1 MFWPRI
7 KISVFPCVLAVIILV
22 YGCAGTP
29 EKTTGLEHKPAQEDS
44 RAFFMGFTPFPWD
57 MSLEAVMD
65 TGRFIVQNGDII
77 SHHLEQGVPW
87 TEASDDKPF
96 HPNMMKDWEGRRKLS
111 EGKKLFLSV
120 TPLNEGRNSMELY
133 RGEDEDMPLPDPF
146 RDKAFNDSIVKK
158 AYLSYCRRAVDYFQP
173 DYFAVGIEVNELF
186 HNSRQMWSPFVEL
199 YKHIY
204 TELKKS
210 YPDLPILF
218 TVSLHNLTNPSWK
231 DRKEQQDEITKLLEF
246 TDIVGIS
253 YYPFMAGQSE
263 RPTEIF
269 DWMRDFTD
277 RPVAITE
284 TGFPAEDIVLKTY
297 GITISGSPEKQ
308 ASYFETLLDRAGK
321 DNYLFV
327 IAFLYRDYD
336 ALFGKIFPE
345 LEKRDLTMDIFSV
358 WRDCG
363 MVDENG
369 TERPALEVWR
379 RYLSL
384 TMHKR

>member
-1 MFWPRI
+1 
-7 KISVFPCVLAVIILV
+7 V
-22 YGCAGTP
+22 
-29 EKTTGLEHKPAQEDS
+29 
-44 RAFFMGFTPFPWD
+44 
-57 MSLEAVMD
+57 
-65 TGRFIVQNGDII
+65 
-77 SHHLEQGVPW
+77 
-87 TEASDDKPF
+87 
-96 HPNMMKDWEGRRKLS
+96 
-111 EGKKLFLSV
+111 KLFLSV

-133 RGEDEDMPLPDPF
+133 RGEDEDMPIPDSF
-146 RDKAFNDSIVKK
+146 RDIAFNDAIVKK
-158 AYLSYCRRAVDYFQP
+158 AYLNYCRRAVDYFQP

-199 YKHIY
+199 HKHIY

-218 TVSLHNLTNPSWK
+218 TVSLHNLTNPSWE

-246 TDIVGIS
+246 TDIAGIS

-269 DWMRDFTD
+269 DWVKDFTD
-277 RPVAITE
+277 KPVAITE

-297 GITISGSPEKQ
+297 GITIPGSPEKQ

-321 DNYLFV
+321 DDYLFV

-384 TMHKR
+384 RR

>member
-1 MFWPRI
+1 MFCPQI
-7 KISVFPCVLAVIILV
+7 KISVFPCVLAAIILV
-22 YGCAGTP
+22 YGCAGM
-29 EKTTGLEHKPAQEDS
+29 EHKPAQENS

-57 MSLEAVMD
+57 MTLEAVMD
-65 TGRFIVQNGDII
+65 TGRFIVENGDII

-87 TEASDDKPF
+87 TEALDDKPF

-120 TPLNEGRNSMELY
+120 TPLNEGRNNMELY
-133 RGEDEDMPLPDPF
+133 RGEDEDMPIPDSF
-146 RDKAFNDSIVKK
+146 RDIAFNDAIVKK
-158 AYLSYCRRAVDYFQP
+158 AYLNYCRRAVDYFQP

-199 YKHIY
+199 HKHIY
-204 TELKKS
+204 TELKNS
-210 YPDLPILF
+210 SPDLPVLF
-218 TVSLHNLTNPSWK
+218 TVSLHNLTNPSWE
-231 DRKEQQDEITKLLEF
+231 DREEQQDEITKLLEF
-246 TDIVGIS
+246 TDIAGIS

-269 DWMRDFTD
+269 DWVKDFTD
-277 RPVAITE
+277 KPLAITE

-297 GITISGSPEKQ
+297 GITIPGSPEKQ

-321 DNYLFV
+321 DDYLFV

-384 TMHKR
+384 RR

>member
-7 KISVFPCVLAVIILV
+7 KISVFPCTLAAVILI

-29 EKTTGLEHKPAQEDS
+29 ERTTSLEHKSDQADS

-57 MSLEAVMD
+57 MTLEAVMD
-65 TGRFIVQNGDII
+65 TGRFIVENGDII

-87 TEASDDKPF
+87 TEALDDKPF

-133 RGEDEDMPLPDPF
+133 RGEDEDMPIPDSF
-146 RDKAFNDSIVKK
+146 KDIAFNDAIVKK
-158 AYLSYCRRAVDYFQP
+158 AYLNYCRRAVDCFQP

-186 HNSRQMWSPFVEL
+186 HNSPQMWSPFVEL
-199 YKHIY
+199 HKHIY

-210 YPDLPILF
+210 HPDLPVLF
-218 TVSLHNLTNPSWK
+218 TVSLHNLTNPSWE

-246 TDIVGIS
+246 TDIAGIS

-269 DWMRDFTD
+269 DWVKDFTD
-277 RPVAITE
+277 KPLAITE

-297 GITISGSPEKQ
+297 GITIPGSPEKQ

-321 DNYLFV
+321 DDYLFV

-369 TERPALEVWR
+369 TERPALEVWK

-384 TMHKR
+384 RR